1 MSLHIPSLPL
11 EQTRLVFGVVRTFQ
25 SSIHVVYKCVR
36 IGDVFLVS
44 IKEIRTILS
53 LAFKL
58 LGRSCACMSGTR
70 DLRFDCV
77 CFSLVAIRCVSLE
90 PDVTHVHLASA
101 QKLVAV
107 ASVRVSRWKPYAENR
122 D

>member
-11 EQTRLVFGVVRTFQ
+11 EQTRLIFGVVRTFQ
-25 SSIHVVYKCVR
+25 SSIHAVYKCVR

-70 DLRFDCV
+70 DLRFDCIF
-77 CFSLVAIRCVSLE
+77 FSGH
-90 PDVTHVHLASA
+90 P
-101 QKLVAV
+101 
-107 ASVRVSRWKPYAENR
+107 VRVS
-122 D
+122 